1 MNRKFFTQ
9 NKIRDLSA
17 DRQIEYMQL
26 CNIRMID
33 VDTYT
38 AAIGSTITSTAII
51 DPPGTYM
58 NNDK

>member
-9 NKIRDLSA
+9 NKIIDLPV
-17 DRQIEYMQL
+17 DRQIEYMQS
-26 CNIRMID
+26 CSVRFN
-33 VDTYT
+33 VDKYT
-38 AAIGSTITSTAII
+38 AVIGSTITSTTII